1 MGVEHQPDFFF
12 GSFVL
17 CVVFFFKRWQ
27 ATRVQ
32 FFIDL
37 LYEIESITSF
47 HRHIDMKFEMRF
59 FLVFSRFFLN

>member
-1 MGVEHQPDFFF
+1 M
-12 GSFVL
+12 
-17 CVVFFFKRWQ
+17 
-27 ATRVQ
+27 Q

-59 FLVFSRFFLN
+59 FLFSRVFFLKISFLRFFFFFFCGFPFFFVFKALV